1 MESFS
6 ELHGEPSVDG
16 GRSPAEHL
24 AEVLNE
30 QTNHSS
36 RHNVRV
42 PSGRRNERNFLVHS
56 RLHGRGYVVAVEGV
70 QSATVY
76 SVNRNWTDR
85 DNANL
90 IQQTEPAAEVSVA
103 DGDIG
108 QLAKLVRTIIMEHI
122 SDWRAQ

>member
-6 ELHGEPSVDG
+6 DLHDELSVDG

-24 AEVLNE
+24 ADVLSE
-30 QTNHSS
+30 QSRHSS
-36 RHNVRV
+36 GHNVSV
-42 PSGRRNERNFLVHS
+42 PSDRCNERNFLVHS

-76 SVNRNWTDR
+76 SVNRDWTSLN
-85 DNANL
+85 NASL
-90 IQQTEPAAEVSVA
+90 IQRTEPAAEVSVA
-103 DGDIG
+103 DADIG
-108 QLAKLVRTIIMEHI
+108 QLTKLVRTIIMEHI

>member
-6 ELHGEPSVDG
+6 ELHGELSVDG
-16 GRSPAEHL
+16 DRSPAEHL
-24 AEVLNE
+24 ADALDR
-30 QTNHSS
+30 QSSHSS
-36 RHNVRV
+36 GHNIYR
-42 PSGRRNERNFLVHS
+42 PSDRTNERNFLVHS

-90 IQQTEPAAEVSVA
+90 IQRTEPAAEVSVA

-122 SDWRAQ
+122 TGWRAQ

>member
-6 ELHGEPSVDG
+6 ELHDELSV
-16 GRSPAEHL
+16 GRPPAEHL

-30 QTNHSS
+30 QTNRSS
-36 RHNVRV
+36 GHNVSV
-42 PSGRRNERNFLVHS
+42 PSDRCNEKNFVVHS

-76 SVNRNWTDR
+76 SVNRDWTSLN
-85 DNANL
+85 NASL
-90 IQQTEPAAEVSVA
+90 IQRTEPAAEVSVT
-103 DGDIG
+103 DSDIE

-122 SDWRAQ
+122 SGWRAQ

>member
-6 ELHGEPSVDG
+6 ELHGELSVDG
-16 GRSPAEHL
+16 GRLPAEHL
-24 AEVLNE
+24 ADVLSE
-30 QTNHSS
+30 QASRSS
-36 RHNVRV
+36 GHNIYL
-42 PSGRRNERNFLVHS
+42 PSDRTNERNFLVHS

-85 DNANL
+85 DNASL
-90 IQQTEPAAEVSVA
+90 IQRTEPAAEVSVA

-122 SDWRAQ
+122 TGWRAQ